1 MLLEGIKVKA
11 LTLILKMLE
20 LRFYV
25 PKLCSQ
31 KPWRGIKAK
40 VMPKLMTLT
49 KALRC
54 EGVTHLRDVLN
65 T

>member
-1 MLLEGIKVKA
+1 MLLEGIKAKA

-20 LRFYV
+20 LRLYV
-25 PKLCSQ
+25 PKLSSQ

-40 VMPKLMTLT
+40 AMPKLWTLT

-54 EGVTHLRDVLN
+54 EGVMHLRDVLI